1 MGGPRRPRHRRSR
14 GSYVQP
20 IGVAQERIRRPP
32 TSPRPIGG
40 PSGSPAAN
48 KASVPTAVR
57 ARDAS
62 WSASDASA
70 GNSRSRTSAS
80 AANRRGRRRR
90 RGRFAIQP
98 CGSRSRAVGRARPG
112 RPRLAIARFAVLG
125 GAPTP
130 RVPGGDGVARQRYS
144 GPVNAPKNR
153 RPKMPPMKPSTR
165 RATVRPGGGRDLE
178 AASAPA
184 VGVAKPT
191 RSTATRGRTARRNP
205 RHGGAGVRET
215 AGARMASPLH
225 PSTAPTGVRRSLE
238 FALDGLQRRPG
249 PQDLRIPLCA
259 ASWSRR
265 RRPPTAR
272 RAG

>member
-1 MGGPRRPRHRRSR
+1 MGRPRRPRHRRSR

-20 IGVAQERIRRPP
+20 IGVAQDRIRRPP

-48 KASVPTAVR
+48 KASVSTAVR

-62 WSASDASA
+62 T

-80 AANRRGRRRR
+80 AANRRGCRRR

-144 GPVNAPKNR
+144 GPVNASKNR

-165 RATVRPGGGRDLE
+165 RAAVRPGGGRDLA

-184 VGVAKPT
+184 VGVANPT

-225 PSTAPTGVRRSLE
+225 PSTAPTGVLE

-249 PQDLRIPLCA
+249 PRDLRIPLCA

-265 RRPPTAR
+265 RRRPTAR